1 MSKRVLE
8 FFIIDILIAIDKI
21 KRYSKDFKNAD
32 DFYYDEKS
40 FDATM
45 RELQIIGEATKH
57 LINSNLLDK
66 SFRVIVDFRN
76 LIVHEYFGID
86 KDEIWQIVTNNL
98 YNFEEEIL
106 KLLKN
111 SNHKIVLD
119 ILNENKNDFKGKTL
133 EYIEK
138 LEKDIKCIS
147 QYQ

>member
-86 KDEIWQIVTNNL
+86 KDEIWQIVTSHL
-98 YNFEEEIL
+98 YDFEEDIL

-111 SNHKIVLD
+111 SNLKIVLD

-138 LEKDIKCIS
+138 LEKDIKCLS
-147 QYQ
+147 QFQ

>member
-86 KDEIWQIVTNNL
+86 KDEIWQIVTSHL

-147 QYQ
+147 QFQ

>member
-57 LINSNLLDK
+57 LINSNMLDK

-86 KDEIWQIVTNNL
+86 KDETWQIVTSHL
-98 YNFEEEIL
+98 YDFEKEIL

-111 SNHKIVLD
+111 SNLKIVLD